1 MYCGY
6 GAAFDGKDEGNIGN
20 NSAWNVL
27 IFGVDNSSSSHT
39 ANRKNDLL
47 MLSEGDTVGLIGG
60 FGRLKKKFSIDFSK
74 AKTKCCLCF
83 H

>member
-1 MYCGY
+1 MFCTTNIVNNSGKSKWVYCGY

-47 MLSEGDTVGLIGG
+47 MLSEGDTVGINWR
-60 FGRLKKKFSIDFSK
+60 FW
-74 AKTKCCLCF
+74 
-83 H
+83 